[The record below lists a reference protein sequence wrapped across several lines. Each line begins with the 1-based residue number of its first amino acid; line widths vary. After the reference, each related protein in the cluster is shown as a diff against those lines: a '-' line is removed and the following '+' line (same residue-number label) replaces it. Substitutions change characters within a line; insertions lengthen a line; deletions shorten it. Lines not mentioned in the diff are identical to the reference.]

1 MMSTT
6 SPLSVTIDS
15 YSVQESVV
23 YYPVAISTNTP
34 VPKSWTILKR
44 FSNFDELHVA
54 LSKKF
59 CGVPPRPKKTF
70 FKMKTPKDI
79 NQRRKELEAYCNKL
93 MACKDLFTSATL
105 RAFFSIDT
113 HAPEF
118 SARQALTESLI
129 PQRVLPHP
137 VSNLVLGPR
146 ANVVVTV
153 ERVCS
158 KDKDRQVSLLKSFIF
173 PSPLPPTVRAD
184 CELKWDIQLN
194 LKVTC
199 TAYCGAKSA
208 FVFGTEVGMLY
219 TQSLLKSGELV
230 ATRDPTPAHAEAI
243 ADVCFEENE
252 VYAVSVGA
260 DKRVVGTSLDGKI
273 LYSSKIGEH
282 ALSSVHSDSK
292 TGTIVITNVNGEVF
306 ICDIKSLKAT
316 LLQTLSLTDNL
327 PILSSRLNLAHGTLV
342 CLLPEEVRWFEYGA
356 KEKGQELGRWKAASK
371 VTCWELYE
379 RKNIAVVGNKEGSV
393 IFLNLETGNVKY
405 NMQAHTDS
413 IKSIALDQSSGTII
427 TSSKSLPLCA
437 RPWPLS

>member
-1 MMSTT
+1 MMSTA

-23 YYPVAISTNTP
+23 YYPVTVSTNTS
-34 VPKSWTILKR
+34 VPKSWTVLKR
-44 FSNFDELHVA
+44 FSNFDELHIA
-54 LSKKF
+54 LSKSF

-70 FKMKTPKDI
+70 FKMKNSKDI
-79 NQRRKELEAYCNKL
+79 NQRRKELEVFANKL
-93 MACKDLFTSATL
+93 MACKELFNSSTL

-113 HAPEF
+113 HAPEY
-118 SARQALTESLI
+118 STRQALTETLI
-129 PQRVLPHP
+129 PQRILANP
-137 VSNLVLGPR
+137 VSKLLLSPR
-146 ANVVVTV
+146 ANMVITV
-153 ERVCS
+153 ERLCS
-158 KDKDRQVSLLKSFIF
+158 KDKEKQVSFLKSFIF
-173 PSPLPPTVRAD
+173 ASPLSSAPKAE

-199 TAYCGAKSA
+199 IAYCGTKGT
-208 FVFGTEVGMLY
+208 FVFGTEAGTLY
-219 TQSLLKSGELV
+219 TQSLLKSGELE
-230 ATRDPTPAHAEAI
+230 AAKNPTPAHAEAI

-292 TGTIVITNVNGEVF
+292 AGTIIITNVNGELF

-327 PILSSRLNLAHGTLV
+327 PILSSRLNLTHEVIV
-342 CLLPEEVRWFEYGA
+342 CLLPEEMRWYEYSA
-356 KEKGQELGRWKAASK
+356 KSKGQELGRWKAASK
-371 VTCWELYE
+371 VTCWEMYE
-379 RKNIAVVGNKEGSV
+379 RKNVVVLDNEEGGA
-393 IFLNLETGNVKY
+393 IFLNLTTGNVRY

-413 IKSIALDQSSGTII
+413 IKSIALDQSSGVII
-427 TSSKSLPLCA
+427 TSSKNLPLCV